1 MFIKLTAFSDNTPI
15 FVKKE
20 YITSVYT
27 DDETDET
34 SVDTI
39 DGGSFVCKE
48 SIKEVLELIG
58 EPIIDK

>member
-1 MFIKLTAFSDNTPI
+1 MFIKLTALTDNTPM

-20 YITSVYT
+20 YITSVYI
-27 DDETDET
+27 DDETDGT

-39 DGGSFVCKE
+39 DGGSSVCKE